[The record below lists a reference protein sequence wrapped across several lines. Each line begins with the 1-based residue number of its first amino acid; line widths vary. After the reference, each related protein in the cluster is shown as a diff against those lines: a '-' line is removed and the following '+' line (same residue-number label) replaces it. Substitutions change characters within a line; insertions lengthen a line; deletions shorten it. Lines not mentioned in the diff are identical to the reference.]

1 MRVVDLIEKKR
12 EGGSHSREELE
23 AIVGG
28 YVQGEVPDYQIA
40 AWLMAVC
47 WRGMQPD
54 ELANLKAHL
63 ESGRQH
69 FAAFDVSAYCRRIE
83 TAYQEIWRR
92 QRRGESPRMLEVA
105 QASEQA
111 ADDKQNS

>member
-1 MRVVDLIEKKR
+1 LTGQTFAGRVATSLL
-12 EGGSHSREELE
+12 H
-23 AIVGG
+23 AVGLPQLCVRTIDEYANKALYLATAPG
-28 YVQGEVPDYQIA
+28 
-40 AWLMAVC
+40 
-47 WRGMQPD
+47 

-83 TAYQEIWRR
+83 TAYEEVWRR
-92 QRRGESPRMLEVA
+92 HRRGESPRMLEVA
-105 QASEQA
+105 QGSEQA